1 MDIYNEL
8 GLIYSEALTEVIS
21 KVTGVRLK
29 VVSHSEDDGFEEI
42 TGVMSLSGKKSGML
56 FVTASVADVRVL
68 CSYFVGV
75 SLSEVTEVDIEDTI
89 CEFANMTAGNAKMS
103 LNGTDYMFNLAQPF
117 TVKGADMSI
126 ISKDRTR
133 VISRTLSDGDVTV
146 KIKVVY

>member
-1 MDIYNEL
+1 MDIYSEL

-29 VVSHSEDDGFEEI
+29 LISSDDDGGFEEI
-42 TGVMSLSGKKSGML
+42 TGVMSLNGRKSGML
-56 FVTASVADVRVL
+56 FVTASVADVRML
-68 CSYFVGV
+68 CSYFVGIP
-75 SLSEVTEVDIEDTI
+75 LSEVTENDIDDTI

-126 ISKDRTR
+126 ISKDRTH
-133 VISRTLSDGDVTV
+133 VISRTLSDENVTV

>member
-8 GLIYSEALTEVIS
+8 GLIYSEALMEVIS

-29 VVSHSEDDGFEEI
+29 VVSQDDDDGFEDI
-42 TGVMSLSGKKSGML
+42 TGVMSLNGKKSGML
-56 FVTASVADVRVL
+56 FVTASTADIRVL

-75 SLSEVTEVDIEDTI
+75 TLSEVTESDVEDAI

-103 LNGTDYMFNLAQPF
+103 LSGTDYMFTLAQPF

-126 ISKDRTR
+126 ISKNRTR
-133 VISRTLSDGDVTV
+133 VISRTLSDGNVTV